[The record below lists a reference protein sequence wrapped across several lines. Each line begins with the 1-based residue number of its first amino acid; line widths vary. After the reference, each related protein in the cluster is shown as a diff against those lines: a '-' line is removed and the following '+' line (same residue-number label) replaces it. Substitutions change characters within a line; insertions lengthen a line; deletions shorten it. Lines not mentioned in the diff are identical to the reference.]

1 MIHFTFGAVTVVIA
15 YVLIRGA
22 ARFILSPAFADWMDR
37 RAMIAMAESDAVAAA
52 RDAVRLTCERWER
65 REGTD
70 AAE

>member
-37 RAMIAMAESDAVAAA
+37 RAMIAKAERDALAAA
-52 RDAVRLTCERWER
+52 QASFGRRLR
-65 REGTD
+65 RGGRRND
-70 AAE
+70 PR